1 MIRNVQNVMGCS
13 IGATDGEV
21 GEVADL
27 YFDDQQWTIRYLVV
41 ETGAWLDRRK
51 VLVSP
56 QSIGR
61 PDWDRK
67 LLPASITT
75 EQVRHSPEID
85 TNKPVSRQHETLFLS
100 HYRYPRYW
108 ESAGALTVGPS
119 PTVQPPDSQ
128 FGWSDE
134 HLSRAIAAREH
145 HTEYGVPDSEE
156 HLRSYN
162 AVRDYS
168 IRASDGDIGQIDG
181 ILFADDDWIIRY
193 LIVRTGHWW
202 QGHQILIAA
211 QWINEVSWLD
221 SLFKVPLSRQTL
233 MDAPAYNPADP
244 LDRSQEIELF
254 EYFGRAGYWQP
265 DTGHRGH

>member
-41 ETGAWLDRRK
+41 ETGAWLYRRK

-85 TNKPVSRQHETLFLS
+85 TNKPVSRQHETLFLN

-108 ESAGALTVGPS
+108 ESAGALTVGSS

-145 HTEYGVPDSEE
+145 HTEYGVPDSEDT
-156 HLRSYN
+156 YV
-162 AVRDYS
+162 ATM
-168 IRASDGDIGQIDG
+168 
-181 ILFADDDWIIRY
+181 LFGTIRY
-193 LIVRTGHWW
+193 ELPTVTSDKLTGYCLRMTT
-202 QGHQILIAA
+202 GLS
-211 QWINEVSWLD
+211 VT
-221 SLFKVPLSRQTL
+221 SLF
-233 MDAPAYNPADP
+233 
-244 LDRSQEIELF
+244 
-254 EYFGRAGYWQP
+254 GRVIGGR
-265 DTGHRGH
+265 DTKY